1 LNDYVPGTK
10 NGTHPGKREA
20 TEMGARRVLI
30 VDDNPHIRF
39 LTRVTIESDSLEV
52 VGEATNGAEAI
63 TIAEE
68 LQPDA
73 VVLDLRMPLMDG
85 IEAARILR
93 YRFPDLQIIV
103 MSGSDDPVLQ
113 KKINASGAD
122 MAIDKDKLEEL
133 VVHLD
138 VDAKS

>member
-1 LNDYVPGTK
+1 
-10 NGTHPGKREA
+10 
-20 TEMGARRVLI
+20 MGARRVLI

-63 TIAEE
+63 AVAEE
-68 LQPDA
+68 LLPDA

-93 YRFPDLQIIV
+93 YRFPELQIIV
-103 MSGSDDPVLQ
+103 MSGSDDPVLAKQ
-113 KKINASGAD
+113 ISASGAD
-122 MAIDKDKLEEL
+122 LAIDKDKLEDL
-133 VVHLD
+133 VIHLD
-138 VDAKS
+138 VDATS